1 MFADPRVRE
10 ALILLFDFEWI
21 NRTLYAGLYQRTQ
34 SYFERSILASAGR
47 PADARERELLAPFP
61 DAVKP
66 AIMDGTYRF
75 PSTDGSGR
83 SRENQEKA
91 FRLLQ
96 EAGYEL
102 HGGRLVE
109 AKSGR
114 QLEFEILASPR
125 PRRRGCCC
133 RFARDVERL
142 GIKVKLRVVD
152 SAQYQQRLH
161 QLRLRHDP
169 EHVGVVAVAGQR
181 AAVPLVDGGGEDARH
196 L

>member
-1 MFADPRVRE
+1 MTALVFNTRRAVFEDARVRE
-10 ALILLFDFEWI
+10 ALIYLFDFEWI

-47 PADARERELLAPFP
+47 PADAREREILAPFP

-66 AIMDGTYRF
+66 AVMDGTYRF

-102 HGGRLVE
+102 QGGRLVE

-114 QLEFEILASPR
+114 QLEFEILA
-125 PRRRGCCC
+125 
-133 RFARDVERL
+133 
-142 GIKVKLRVVD
+142 VVD
-152 SAQYQQRLH
+152 LA
-161 QLRLRHDP
+161 
-169 EHVGVVAVAGQR
+169 GGIAAVASR
-181 AAVPLVDGGGEDARH
+181 ATSNASASR
-196 L
+196 